1 MAAVVPYLVR
11 CFRPLQQRRGT
22 CSFYSPVQLC
32 RLPNPNGRGRKL
44 VADSSN
50 VRAKSSPKNDTLSHR
65 SRKEKATVSKEREK
79 GRGWVSSILQGVS
92 FSELVKDQ
100 VVLDILAIALPALL
114 ALAADPVTSLVD
126 TAFIGHLGSSELAGV
141 GVSIS
146 VFNLVSKLFNIPL
159 LNITT
164 SFVAE
169 EEVLVS
175 NVENASSTS
184 GTKRV
189 LPSVSASL
197 VLAAGLGIAEAI
209 ALSIGS
215 GYFLNIMGIP
225 ADSPMHLPAEQF
237 LALRGLGAPAVVIAL
252 AAQGSFRGFKDTKT
266 PLYAI
271 GAGNLLNAVL
281 DPILMFTFNL
291 GVGGAA
297 IATVMSEYVIAFI
310 LLWELNSR
318 VMLIPPKLQM
328 VQLDRFINSG
338 FLLTGRTIAVL
349 CTLTLGTSMAAR
361 QGPTMMAAHQICLQI
376 WLAVSLLNDS
386 LALSG
391 QALLAGAYSQ
401 GDYKQA
407 RLIIDRVLQIGLL
420 TGVGLSI
427 LLYLCF
433 GTFVELFTTDSSVL
447 EIVRSGVLFVA
458 GSQPI
463 NALAFVFDGIYYGV
477 SDFNYAAYSMVL
489 VGLTSSL
496 FLLLGANIFGLAGV
510 WTGLFVFMSLRM
522 AAGFWRLS
530 TQVGP
535 WKMLETEV
543 DIEMVDK

>member
-1 MAAVVPYLVR
+1 MAAIVPHLVQ
-11 CFRPLQQRRGT
+11 CFHPPQQRRRT
-22 CSFYSPVQLC
+22 CSFYSPV
-32 RLPNPNGRGRKL
+32 RLHKFPNPSRRDTKL
-44 VADSSN
+44 VADTLP
-50 VRAKSSPKNDTLSHR
+50 VRAKSSPKNDTVN
-65 SRKEKATVSKEREK
+65 SRTRQKASVSKEAEK
-79 GRGWVSSILQGVS
+79 GRGWVSTIMQGLS

-100 VVLDILAIALPALL
+100 LVLDILAIALPALL

-126 TAFIGHLGSSELAGV
+126 TAFIGHLGSAELAGV

-169 EEVLVS
+169 EEVLVG
-175 NVENASSTS
+175 NAENASPT
-184 GTKRV
+184 GEITKRV

-297 IATVMSEYVIAFI
+297 IATVMSEYVIALI

-328 VQLDRFINSG
+328 IQLDRFINSG
-338 FLLTGRTIAVL
+338 RTIAVL
-349 CTLTLGTSMAAR
+349 STFTLGTSMAAR
-361 QGPTMMAAHQICLQI
+361 QGPIPMAAHQICLQI

-407 RLIIDRVLQIGLL
+407 RLIIHRVLQIGLL
-420 TGVGLSI
+420 TGIGLSI

-433 GTFVELFTTDSSVL
+433 GIFVELFTTDSSVL

-489 VGLTSSL
+489 VGFTSSL
-496 FLLLGANIFGLAGV
+496 FLFLGAHAFGLAGV
-510 WTGLFVFMSLRM
+510 WAGLFLFMSLRL
-522 AAGFWRLS
+522 AAGIWRLS
-530 TQVGP
+530 TQAGP
-535 WKMLETEV
+535 WKMLPTEV
-543 DIEMVDK
+543 DIEIVD